1 MDPES
6 TDPAAR
12 PVPGIEYTVE
22 YTATQ
27 GGNNTESDGLA
38 FVLTSL
44 QKTYNLV
51 SQRTQYL
58 DGRATTFLSLLG
70 LAGTGVAAFT
80 AVVMTTGGATG
91 AVTGGATG
99 AVTGGATGAVTGG
112 AIGAVADLLA
122 TYKPIVL
129 ILFSLTLCAYVA
141 AAFFIAWASRIRSMR
156 APTLFDTDS
165 RPFEPQ
171 DPPADYPKKADLH
184 RMQGTLITAT
194 WNAIKEVNDDVNQ
207 RKHKSLTV
215 GLGLVVAAI
224 FFASSLSAVV
234 TFAIV
239 LPRSPTWRICLVY
252 AVVIIFCLIG
262 VVVSGSIVC
271 EGRPRPKCL
280 VNIFK
285 KMAGDIFS

>member
-80 AVVMTTGGATG
+80 AVVMT
-91 AVTGGATG
+91 
-99 AVTGGATGAVTGG
+99 TGGATGAVTGG

>member
-80 AVVMTTGGATG
+80 AVVMT
-91 AVTGGATG
+91 
-99 AVTGGATGAVTGG
+99 TGGATGAVTGG

-285 KMAGDIFS
+285 NMAGDIFS